1 MVSQYG
7 RSNPS
12 ELRLSEARHLRSI
25 VGVVTFT
32 LASDRYFRNKTKVD
46 KSSGSLNGI
55 LLLASIEIENSL
67 RSHQAEMLM
76 FLIRLPALAMVW
88 NQTHNSCVC
97 QARNTAKVTK
107 DDFTEAWPEVDDGE
121 GKPGK
126 FSVSGSSGPDRSVLE
141 DRKIGAQAEA

>member
-32 LASDRYFRNKTKVD
+32 LASDRYFRNKTKVGKLQHPLLEANPIRRRVIPVIVTVDVEIYKSFDLQVLD

-55 LLLASIEIENSL
+55 LLLASIE
-67 RSHQAEMLM
+67 
-76 FLIRLPALAMVW
+76 
-88 NQTHNSCVC
+88 
-97 QARNTAKVTK
+97 
-107 DDFTEAWPEVDDGE
+107 
-121 GKPGK
+121 
-126 FSVSGSSGPDRSVLE
+126 
-141 DRKIGAQAEA
+141 